1 MCESSSDLKMLRLDG
16 GIWGISSQEIWATW
30 LLWEMGTVV
39 HLLHF
44 FECLNIIEIVEN
56 LNPVTTVAVQ
66 IDVALELNFKESAEV
81 AQLKAALS
89 TWKKVVLNNLKMYMY
104 LHVYLCMFKT
114 LHHQKIVYGVSERLI

>member
-39 HLLHF
+39 HLLQF

-66 IDVALELNFKESAEV
+66 TDVALELNFKESAEV
-81 AQLKAALS
+81 AQLKPALS
-89 TWKKVVLNNLKMYMY
+89 TWKKL
-104 LHVYLCMFKT
+104 FW
-114 LHHQKIVYGVSERLI
+114 II